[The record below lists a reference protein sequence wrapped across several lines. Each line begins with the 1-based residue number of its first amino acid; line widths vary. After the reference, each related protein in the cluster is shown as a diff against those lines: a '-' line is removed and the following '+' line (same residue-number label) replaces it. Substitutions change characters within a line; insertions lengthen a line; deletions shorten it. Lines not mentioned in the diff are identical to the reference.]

1 MLPLRLRCSD
11 DGLLHAAGSEIAGS
25 EIAGSEIVGSEI
37 AGSEIVWPEIV
48 RDAAGAG
55 RTLALKP
62 CFEKILKVAP
72 MPYHSWQF
80 THAITRRPPTS
91 ICNGLRAVDQGNPDF
106 DRITADHRDYV
117 AALRNAGMTVVELAP
132 LEEFPD
138 CCFVEDA
145 ALCLPQGA
153 IVLRPGAVTRL
164 GEARAMA
171 PHLAD
176 VFTQVEAISGPGFV
190 EGGDILVTERE
201 ILVGRSARTDA
212 AGIAELAQIAGA
224 WGHRV
229 REVITPP
236 GVLHFK
242 TDCSL
247 LDHQTILAT
256 PRLNASGCFADYTVI
271 ETAAGEEACANAIRV
286 NEVVI
291 MPAGFPKT
299 AEILIARGY
308 RVVTV
313 NNTECAKVDGGM
325 SCLSLRFTPTK

>member
-1 MLPLRLRCSD
+1 
-11 DGLLHAAGSEIAGS
+11 
-25 EIAGSEIVGSEI
+25 
-37 AGSEIVWPEIV
+37 
-48 RDAAGAG
+48 
-55 RTLALKP
+55 
-62 CFEKILKVAP
+62 

-80 THAITRRPPTS
+80 THAITRRPPAT
-91 ICNGLRAVDQGNPDF
+91 ICDGLRAVDQGNPDF
-106 DRITADHRDYV
+106 DLINAHHRDYV
-117 AALRNAGMTVVELAP
+117 AALKNAGLTVFELAP
-132 LEEFPD
+132 LEQFPD
-138 CCFVEDA
+138 CCFVEDT

-164 GEARAMA
+164 GEASAMA
-171 PHLAD
+171 PHLAG
-176 VFTQVEAISGPGFV
+176 FFNQVEVISGPGFV
-190 EGGDILVTERE
+190 EGGDILVTGRE

-212 AGIAELAQIAGA
+212 AGIAELAQIVGA

-256 PRLNASGCFADYTVI
+256 PRLKASGCFADYTVI
-271 ETAAGEEACANAIRV
+271 ETAEGEEACANAIRV
-286 NEVVI
+286 NATVI

-299 AEILIARGY
+299 AEILTARGY
-308 RVVTV
+308 DVVSV
-313 NNTECAKVDGGM
+313 NNTECAKIDGGM

>member
-11 DGLLHAAGSEIAGS
+11 DGLLHAA
-25 EIAGSEIVGSEI
+25 GSEI